1 MIDARCG
8 QTACVAAANPLP
20 ALPLLT
26 PVRADLTLVAVPV
39 PAGEVAFTL
48 RYAPASV
55 RNGLLTGGVTLLLSV
70 VLALALWLRRD
81 RPAHRV
87 TP

>member
-1 MIDARCG
+1 VTDARCG
-8 QTACVAAANPLP
+8 QTSCADAANPLP
-20 ALPLLT
+20 ALPLLA
-26 PVRADLTLVAVPV
+26 PVRADLALVAVPV

-55 RNGLLTGGVTLLLSV
+55 RHGLLIGGVTLLLCLG
-70 VLALALWLRRD
+70 LALALWLRRD
-81 RPAHRV
+81 RPAHKV